1 MTEAA
6 SDAPQS
12 RRRRLGLLGGTFD
25 PPHRAHLVLAAAA
38 RDALD
43 LDRVIVVPAG
53 DQWRKSDRDVTSAEV
68 RLALTRIAFEDL
80 PWAEVSSIEVRREG
94 PSYTAETLLSLQADG
109 AHADA
114 DWWFILGQDALVDLP
129 HWHEPERIVALARLA
144 VATRGDLEAAEIE
157 AVEAVPALRGRIDEV
172 PFEPL
177 EVSATGIREQ
187 LAAGASSPDL
197 PDRVRAV
204 IDELELYSE
213 GS

>member
-12 RRRRLGLLGGTFD
+12 RRRRLGVLGGTFD
-25 PPHRAHLVLAAAA
+25 PPHRAHLILAAAA
-38 RDALD
+38 REALA

-53 DQWRKSDRDVTSAEV
+53 DPWRKSDRDVTSAEV
-68 RLALTRIAFEDL
+68 RLALTRVAFEDL

-94 PSYTAETLLSLQADG
+94 PSYTAETLTSLQADD
-109 AHADA
+109 AHAGA

-129 HWHEPERIVALARLA
+129 YWHEPERIAALARLA

-172 PFEPL
+172 PFEPI

-187 LAAGASSPDL
+187 LGDGAPSPDL
-197 PDRVRAV
+197 SDRVRAV
-204 IDELELYSE
+204 IDELGLYRE